1 MSDDYIL
8 KYTNGY
14 ANYGTIDDDNL
25 TVIGDCAI
33 TNYDP
38 RVEDGKKRGRITIN
52 LFGGEQAIMEGTG
65 NGYKECEQANFSK
78 KKFSIFAEITSLD
91 EKEGLSLNDIEKIDK
106 SYKEKWGLK
115 DLRLDY
121 KHGVATLV
129 WGENDILRIDFLT
142 RKDKS
147 EKSKEV
153 AKPKNDTI
161 TQNKTKIQ
169 KETTVQSEVVKSVK
183 SKDNPEVAK
192 ILSKFTG
199 GNIPIDKVCDLNSVA
214 EYTGISE
221 DYIRDILV
229 GIEGKDKWPLCVA
242 EFDNVPK
249 KGFPKGFL
257 TIGFGHTSLAGE
269 PKVTEGLEV
278 SEKQAYQIL
287 ANDIMSA
294 VKICKNKFK
303 NRGMSFDTIPHS
315 IQCAIIDIVF
325 NKGPSEIN
333 ESLIANIK
341 NGYLGAAARRTW
353 YDTPVVGL
361 QKRNMYRFI
370 AALESLGNKEKK
382 SAIKRFKADHSAQ
395 LQRVF
400 QKDPDAKIA
409 WNDMCN
415 EIPYKDGKI

>member
-278 SEKQAYQIL
+278 
-287 ANDIMSA
+287 
-294 VKICKNKFK
+294 KIG
-303 NRGMSFDTIPHS
+303 RAH
-315 IQCAIIDIVF
+315 V
-325 NKGPSEIN
+325 
-333 ESLIANIK
+333 
-341 NGYLGAAARRTW
+341 
-353 YDTPVVGL
+353 
-361 QKRNMYRFI
+361 
-370 AALESLGNKEKK
+370 
-382 SAIKRFKADHSAQ
+382 
-395 LQRVF
+395 
-400 QKDPDAKIA
+400 
-409 WNDMCN
+409 
-415 EIPYKDGKI
+415 